1 MFKNYYVLGQDS
13 PALVVS
19 VKSGAERQESHLI
32 SYYVKVNMCI
42 VRNEKF
48 LGLGWRDDGGEMDD
62 REARQR

>member
-1 MFKNYYVLGQDS
+1 MFKNYHVLGQDS

-19 VKSGAERQESHLI
+19 VKSGAQWQESHLI

-48 LGLGWRDDGGEMDD
+48 LGV
-62 REARQR
+62 